1 MGAASPP
8 NFVSVLSIS
17 YRFCDPNF
25 SVFVVIIEGEKGED
39 RDCGRLK
46 HSAAFHTGF
55 IFPGSPLS
63 LFHGVI
69 RFREDDFAKCH
80 PFGFTRKYFQM

>member
-1 MGAASPP
+1 MGTVSPP
-8 NFVSVLSIS
+8 LVLSIS

-25 SVFVVIIEGEKGED
+25 SVFVIIIEGEKEED

-46 HSAAFHTGF
+46 NYAAFHIGF
-55 IFPGSPLS
+55 VFPESPHS

-80 PFGFTRKYFQM
+80 PFGFT